1 MTVVMVALPVV
12 FQPELRR
19 ALEQIGRGRLFHKHN
34 ELDEKE
40 LEDMLN
46 AVTNATEI
54 MSRRK
59 IGALMVFERETGLEE
74 RIETGVPIDG
84 LISDSL
90 LLNIFEPDTP
100 LHDGAVVIR
109 GNRIVAASCLLPL
122 TEARNLSQELG
133 TRHRSAIG
141 ISEQSDALVLVVS
154 EETGTISLARN
165 GELHRYL
172 TGEDIKSLLRAAV
185 VQPSLN
191 WKQVIN
197 DKIKRDSGWQMM
209 GNFFDREN
217 MLARVIA
224 FLIACALWMYV
235 MNEQNPLVER
245 NYVVNLELRNVPEGM
260 IVLNTPDKVRVKV
273 QAQRT
278 VLGDITE
285 KEVTAYVDFAD
296 KNIGQQALP
305 VKAQFNQGTVLE
317 VYPNNI
323 YAYLD
328 SVTER

>member
-1 MTVVMVALPVV
+1 
-12 FQPELRR
+12 
-19 ALEQIGRGRLFHKHN
+19 
-34 ELDEKE
+34 
-40 LEDMLN
+40 
-46 AVTNATEI
+46 
-54 MSRRK
+54 
-59 IGALMVFERETGLEE
+59 
-74 RIETGVPIDG
+74 
-84 LISDSL
+84 
-90 LLNIFEPDTP
+90 
-100 LHDGAVVIR
+100 
-109 GNRIVAASCLLPL
+109 
-122 TEARNLSQELG
+122 
-133 TRHRSAIG
+133 
-141 ISEQSDALVLVVS
+141 
-154 EETGTISLARN
+154 
-165 GELHRYL
+165 
-172 TGEDIKSLLRAAV
+172 
-185 VQPSLN
+185 
-191 WKQVIN
+191 
-197 DKIKRDSGWQMM
+197 M

-328 SVTER
+328 SVTEKVMEVDTRVIGIPASDFTLSKREVIPDSVTVKGATHRILSLIHI

>member
-1 MTVVMVALPVV
+1 
-12 FQPELRR
+12 
-19 ALEQIGRGRLFHKHN
+19 
-34 ELDEKE
+34 
-40 LEDMLN
+40 
-46 AVTNATEI
+46 
-54 MSRRK
+54 
-59 IGALMVFERETGLEE
+59 
-74 RIETGVPIDG
+74 
-84 LISDSL
+84 
-90 LLNIFEPDTP
+90 
-100 LHDGAVVIR
+100 
-109 GNRIVAASCLLPL
+109 
-122 TEARNLSQELG
+122 
-133 TRHRSAIG
+133 
-141 ISEQSDALVLVVS
+141 
-154 EETGTISLARN
+154 
-165 GELHRYL
+165 
-172 TGEDIKSLLRAAV
+172 
-185 VQPSLN
+185 
-191 WKQVIN
+191 
-197 DKIKRDSGWQMM
+197 M

-328 SVTER
+328 SVTEKVMEVDTRVIGIPASDFTLSKREVIPDSVTVKGATHRINEMARVVAPVDVSERENDFQVESTLIAMSANGLEMPDLQISPAKAQVKASLVRQMITVEVPVVVETTGALTGGMTMKRAVCEPATVKLTAEPAILQSITEVKTQPVDLGKFSANGNAEAVLLLPEKTMADTHTVKVHIEAE